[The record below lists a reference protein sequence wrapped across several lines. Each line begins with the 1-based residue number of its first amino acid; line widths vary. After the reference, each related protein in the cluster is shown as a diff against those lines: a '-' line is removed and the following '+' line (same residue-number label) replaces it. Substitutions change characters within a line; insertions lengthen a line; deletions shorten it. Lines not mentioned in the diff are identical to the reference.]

1 MEDNQWVEGE
11 SRITAD
17 SRRIERM
24 TLSTIKVHPYQ
35 RAIEAINRA
44 DLILLGP
51 GSLFTSIIPNLL
63 VDGVAE
69 AIEKAA
75 AEKIYVANLMTQPG
89 ETEGFTL
96 MAHLDTL
103 AEYMDLSKFDGIIV
117 NTSMPERDLL
127 TDYRKKSAAP
137 IEDIIDEKNKYGMRV
152 IRAKLLQ
159 TIELEGKLT
168 IKHDP
173 YALAQVIAHSPAFSH
188 TITG

>member
-1 MEDNQWVEGE
+1 MNILNIRGRVLPATLTKTHLHAQMEDNQWVEGE

-17 SRRIERM
+17 SRRIKRM
-24 TLSTIKVHPYQ
+24 TLSTVKVHPYQ

-44 DLILLGP
+44 NLILLGP

-127 TDYRKKSAAP
+127 TDYRKKDRKS
-137 IEDIIDEKNKYGMRV
+137 V
-152 IRAKLLQ
+152 
-159 TIELEGKLT
+159 
-168 IKHDP
+168 
-173 YALAQVIAHSPAFSH
+173 V
-188 TITG
+188 